1 MERGKKIIII
11 VTALIA
17 AGFILTTLA
26 SYFVSLK
33 SLREQISK
41 RELPLTSDNI
51 YSEVQN
57 DLLKPIFISSLMAS
71 DTFLRDWAIEG
82 EKSKEDISKYLKEIN
97 EKYGVFTSFFVSE
110 NTKKYYYQDGI
121 LKKVDEKEIRDR
133 WYFRV
138 KEMAENYEINV
149 DVDMAHNDYLTIFIN
164 YKVYDYNRKY
174 IGATGVGL
182 KVDTVKNF
190 IEKYQ
195 KNYKSKIYFVDKFGN
210 IKLSS
215 SSENRSIKNIYL
227 IDGLK
232 DIADDIYKQ
241 NQEKL
246 FYHKNGKMVLLNSRY
261 IPEFKWYLIVEQEE
275 GENAEK
281 LLGTLLL
288 NIVICL
294 AVVSIVIF
302 LSYNILNRYQDEI
315 HKMAIYDKLTGIYN
329 RQAFEIM
336 IDESIKL
343 CKRNNTKFSII
354 IFDIDE
360 FKKINDTFGHLAGD
374 RVIKEV
380 AETSKNTIREI
391 DNIFRWGGDEFFVIL
406 KECDIK
412 DALEVAEKIREN
424 INKIVPDSSKEI
436 SLGISGGIAEYRL
449 GESIEEVIKEADDKL
464 YRAKLKGKNRIEC

>member
-11 VTALIA
+11 VILLIA
-17 AGFILTTLA
+17 SGFIVTTLA
-26 SYFVSLK
+26 SYFVSLN

-71 DTFLRDWAIEG
+71 DTFLRDWALEG
-82 EKSKEDISKYLKEIN
+82 EKSTKDISKYLKEIN

-110 NTKKYYYQDGI
+110 NTKNYYYQDGI
-121 LKKVDEKEIRDR
+121 LKKVSEKEIRDK

-149 DVDMAHNDYLTIFIN
+149 DADMAHNDYLTIFIN
-164 YKVYDYNRKY
+164 YKVYDYNNKY

-182 KVDTVKNF
+182 NVDTVKNF

-210 IKLSS
+210 IKLNSS
-215 SSENRSIKNIYL
+215 GENNSIKNIYM

-232 DIADDIYKQ
+232 EIADYIFKQ

-261 IPEFKWYLIVEQEE
+261 IPEFKWYLIVEQNE

-281 LLGTLLL
+281 LLGTLLI

-294 AVVSIVIF
+294 VVVSIVLF
-302 LSYNILNRYQDEI
+302 LSYNILNKYQEEI
-315 HKMAIYDKLTGIYN
+315 HKMAVYDKLTGIYN

-336 IDESIKL
+336 IDENIKMS
-343 CKRNNTKFSII
+343 KRNNTKFSII

-360 FKKINDTFGHLAGD
+360 FKKINDSFGHLEGD
-374 RVIKEV
+374 NVIKRV
-380 AETSKNTIREI
+380 AETSKNTIRAI
-391 DNIFRWGGDEFFVIL
+391 DNIFRWGEMSFLLF
-406 KECDIK
+406 
-412 DALEVAEKIREN
+412 
-424 INKIVPDSSKEI
+424 
-436 SLGISGGIAEYRL
+436 
-449 GESIEEVIKEADDKL
+449 
-464 YRAKLKGKNRIEC
+464 